1 MISEDVKKAEFNN
14 KTDISYIL
22 EELVNLNNKIE
33 EFCNKQHENSY
44 HDFMNYFCELYYE
57 LIKNVD
63 IIEKREKFNNF
74 LQDLLKIKYNDQTF
88 KNIEIN
94 ILTTLSYEENF
105 KNKHMRYLLTAA
117 KYPNIEEL
125 KRNILPYTREK
136 TPLPILEAFIKIDK
150 ENSDIGKLSHLETI
164 NDFIN
169 TFAEETNS
177 LISRQTYESEKIE
190 DYLNEIRNKSI
201 KNEEGKSPLDI
212 QFNKFCESY
221 EEITNTEP
229 LSITSA
235 QPVKNILNDDKIQD
249 KKTPIN
255 KLYRH
260 LIDLQ
265 NEFLNKIIE
274 DYKNNKNEIKEDIII
289 KNAIEQIEKEI
300 PIQLA
305 TKGDIFSFNVSNNII
320 LSFEELFSFYS
331 FKNIF
336 NEKNE
341 KIDYSKYSQIKFKL
355 KMIEK
360 ELVNIIL
367 TGKKKFSEKQITYKF
382 YLDPYEIEEKTKNFE
397 KFTELYGR
405 EEITPNEKI
414 DLSKSTEDLKKII
427 LPNLEI
433 LIFYLIKETKYQ
445 GKQKI
450 KEIKFIS
457 NLYLN
462 DKFIE
467 LFKNSN
473 TLTINKLISIYE
485 FMEESIWDFIQDRYV
500 NEEFKKEMSKKLKVQ
515 LDEYY
520 NQEEKRVLKNDML
533 ASLLIK
539 FICRYLPY
547 IKEKE
552 INEKNDLFGMLM
564 NKNINLNENI
574 KKELEQLQEK
584 FGAKLYEIIDITR
597 YFVKKNNL
605 KNKKEKKEG
614 KEEKEEIKKDE
625 DKKEGEPKSKNAEE
639 ESENS
644 EENEDNEGR
653 VGLQ

>member
-1 MISEDVKKAEFNN
+1 M
-14 KTDISYIL
+14 
-22 EELVNLNNKIE
+22 
-33 EFCNKQHENSY
+33 
-44 HDFMNYFCELYYE
+44 
-57 LIKNVD
+57 
-63 IIEKREKFNNF
+63 
-74 LQDLLKIKYNDQTF
+74 
-88 KNIEIN
+88 
-94 ILTTLSYEENF
+94 
-105 KNKHMRYLLTAA
+105 
-117 KYPNIEEL
+117 
-125 KRNILPYTREK
+125 
-136 TPLPILEAFIKIDK
+136 
-150 ENSDIGKLSHLETI
+150 
-164 NDFIN
+164 
-169 TFAEETNS
+169 
-177 LISRQTYESEKIE
+177 
-190 DYLNEIRNKSI
+190 
-201 KNEEGKSPLDI
+201 
-212 QFNKFCESY
+212 
-221 EEITNTEP
+221 
-229 LSITSA
+229 
-235 QPVKNILNDDKIQD
+235 
-249 KKTPIN
+249 
-255 KLYRH
+255 
-260 LIDLQ
+260 
-265 NEFLNKIIE
+265 
-274 DYKNNKNEIKEDIII
+274 
-289 KNAIEQIEKEI
+289 
-300 PIQLA
+300 
-305 TKGDIFSFNVSNNII
+305 
-320 LSFEELFSFYS
+320 
-331 FKNIF
+331 
-336 NEKNE
+336 
-341 KIDYSKYSQIKFKL
+341 
-355 KMIEK
+355 
-360 ELVNIIL
+360 
-367 TGKKKFSEKQITYKF
+367 
-382 YLDPYEIEEKTKNFE
+382 DPYEIEEKTKNFE

-500 NEEFKKEMSKKLKVQ
+500 NEEFKKEMPKKLKVQ